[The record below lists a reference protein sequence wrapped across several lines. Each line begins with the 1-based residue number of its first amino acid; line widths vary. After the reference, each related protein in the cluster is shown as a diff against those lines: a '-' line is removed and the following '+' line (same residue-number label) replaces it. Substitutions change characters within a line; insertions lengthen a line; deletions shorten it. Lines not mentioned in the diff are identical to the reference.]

1 MNNAAFGKVRK
12 HRYIKVLTT
21 DKRRKQLALEPNYHK
36 TNYFSENLMAI
47 EMKNTKVKVN
57 KPVYL
62 GMSILDISKRLM
74 YGFWYD
80 YIKLR
85 YQDKA
90 KLWYI
95 DTGSIVIHNKTEDFY
110 KNIANGVEKWFY
122 TFNFDQDDKTPLPIG
137 ENKINGLF
145 KDKQEEKL

>member
-1 MNNAAFGKVRK
+1 MNNAAFGKTMEKVRK
-12 HRYIKVLTT
+12 HRDIKLVTT

-145 KDKQEEKL
+145 KDK

>member
-1 MNNAAFGKVRK
+1 MNNAAFGKTMEMVRK
-12 HRYIKVLTT
+12 HRDIKLVTT

-62 GMSILDISKRLM
+62 DMSILDISKRLM

-80 YIKLR
+80 YIEPR
-85 YQDKA
+85 YHDKA

-95 DTGSIVIHNKTEDFY
+95 DTGSIVIHNKTEHFY
-110 KNIANGVEKWFY
+110 KKY
-122 TFNFDQDDKTPLPIG
+122 C
-137 ENKINGLF
+137 
-145 KDKQEEKL
+145 